1 MISNIN
7 SLYSEYSFTATS
19 LDMPISSVGKNA
31 TKTQTQTQKSQSEN
45 SQSVKVTI
53 SDEALNKLGLAQED
67 KVSNAKQARAEEDE
81 LTPEETKEVE
91 ELKKRDKEVRDHER
105 AHMMAGGGLVRKG
118 ASYQYTTGPDGKR
131 YAVGGEV
138 SIDTSEVKDNPEAT
152 ITKMQQVRRAALA
165 PAEPSGQDRSVASS
179 ASQKEAQARQELS
192 QKSMA

>member
-31 TKTQTQTQKSQSEN
+31 TIPQTQTQKSQSEN
-45 SQSVKVTI
+45 NQSVKVTI
-53 SDEALNKLGLAQED
+53 SDEALQKLGLAQEN
-67 KVSNAKQARAEEDE
+67 KAEKAKQVNTDGEE
-81 LTPEETKEVE
+81 LTPEESKEVE
-91 ELKKRDKEVRDHER
+91 DLKTRDQEVRDHER

-118 ASYQYTTGPDGKR
+118 ASYQYTTGPDGQR

>member
-1 MISNIN
+1 MISNI
-7 SLYSEYSFTATS
+7 STLYSATGYTATS
-19 LDMPISSVGKNA
+19 LDLPVSSVGKNSNISQSA
-31 TKTQTQTQKSQSEN
+31 TQKSQSEN

-53 SDEALNKLGLAQED
+53 SDEALQKLGLAQED
-67 KVSNAKQARAEEDE
+67 KTEKAKQVGADGDE

-91 ELKKRDKEVRDHER
+91 DLKARDQEVRDHER

-118 ASYQYTTGPDGKR
+118 ASYQYTTGPDGQR

-192 QKSMA
+192 QQSTP